1 MKISCLAVGSR
12 MPDWVDQGVE
22 EYARRIRQS
31 LGFSLVEI
39 PMAKRGKSV
48 SIARC
53 MAQEGQ
59 AMLDRISSADYVVAL
74 DVTGKSLDTA
84 GLAGKLEDWRNLGR
98 DIVLLIGGPDGLAEE
113 CLSRA
118 DARWS
123 LSALTLPH
131 PLVRIVLAEQL
142 YRAHSL
148 LQGHPY
154 HRE

>member
-1 MKISCLAVGSR
+1 MKISCLAIGSR
-12 MPDWVDQGVE
+12 MPDWVDKGVQ

-31 LGFSLVEI
+31 LGFSVVEI
-39 PMAKRGKSV
+39 PMPRRVKSV

-59 AMLDRISSADYVVAL
+59 AMLDRIGSADYVVAL
-74 DVTGKSLDTA
+74 DVGGKQVDTA
-84 GLAGKLEDWRNLGR
+84 GLAGKLEDWQSLGR
-98 DIVLLIGGPDGLAEE
+98 DIVLLIGGPDGLSED

-131 PLVRIVLAEQL
+131 PLVRIVLVEQL

>member
-1 MKISCLAVGSR
+1 
-12 MPDWVDQGVE
+12 MPDWVDQGVQ

-31 LGFSLVEI
+31 LGFSLIEI

-48 SIARC
+48 SIDRC

-59 AMLDRISSADYVVAL
+59 AMLDRIGSADYVVAL
-74 DVTGKSLDTA
+74 DVAGKSVDTA
-84 GLAGKLEDWRNLGR
+84 GLASKLEDWRNLGR

-142 YRAHSL
+142 YRAQSL

>member
-1 MKISCLAVGSR
+1 MKITCLAVGSR
-12 MPDWVDQGVE
+12 MPGWVDQGVE

-31 LGFSLVEI
+31 LGFSLIEI

-59 AMLDRISSADYVVAL
+59 AMLDRIGSADYVVAL
-74 DVTGKSLDTA
+74 DVAGKSLDTP

-98 DIVLLIGGPDGLAEE
+98 DIVLLIGGPDGLAEA